1 MLQIFT
7 YYIVK
12 KEPCQGFL
20 CSDLYLVVVSFYD
33 ILTFLKILLTKF
45 SHITMN
51 ILFNLMMIVVVDVS
65 NETKSAHNQNIEV
78 GNRRK

>member
-12 KEPCQGFL
+12 KQPCQGLL
-20 CSDLYLVVVSFYD
+20 CSDLYLVVISFYD

-51 ILFNLMMIVVVDVS
+51 IFIHTMMIVVVHHTDK
-65 NETKSAHNQNIEV
+65 NKKSHDQDIEV
-78 GNRRK
+78 GDRRK

>member
-12 KEPCQGFL
+12 KHLCQEVP
-20 CSDLYLVVVSFYD
+20 CSDLYLVVVSFKD

>member
-20 CSDLYLVVVSFYD
+20 CSDLYLVVISFYD
-33 ILTFLKILLTKF
+33 ILTFLKIFLTKL
-45 SHITMN
+45 SDITMN
-51 ILFNLMMIVVVDVS
+51 IFIHMMMIEIVHMS
-65 NETKSAHNQNIEV
+65 NETKGAH
-78 GNRRK
+78 

>member
-20 CSDLYLVVVSFYD
+20 CSGLYLVVVSFYD
-33 ILTFLKILLTKF
+33 ILTFLKIF
-45 SHITMN
+45 SHK
-51 ILFNLMMIVVVDVS
+51 IVS
-65 NETKSAHNQNIEV
+65 HNHEHPHQFDDDSGCGHIQQE
-78 GNRRK
+78 

>member
-20 CSDLYLVVVSFYD
+20 CSDLYLVVISFYD
-33 ILTFLKILLTKF
+33 ILTFLKIFLTKF
-45 SHITMN
+45 SYITMN
-51 ILFNLMMIVVVDVS
+51 IFIHTMMIVVVHHTNK
-65 NETKSAHNQNIEV
+65 NEKTHDQNIEV

>member
-12 KEPCQGFL
+12 KHPCQGML
-20 CSDLYLVVVSFYD
+20 CSGLYLVVVSFYD

-45 SHITMN
+45 SHIAVN
-51 ILFNLMMIVVVDVS
+51 ILFNLMMIVVVHIS
-65 NETKSAHNQNIEV
+65 NETKSAHNHDVEV
-78 GNRRK
+78 GDRRK

>member
-20 CSDLYLVVVSFYD
+20 CSDLYLVVISFYD
-33 ILTFLKILLTKF
+33 ILTFLKIFLTKL
-45 SHITMN
+45 SYITMN
-51 ILFNLMMIVVVDVS
+51 IFIHTMMIVIVHHT
-65 NETKSAHNQNIEV
+65 NKNKKSYN
-78 GNRRK
+78 

>member
-20 CSDLYLVVVSFYD
+20 CSDLYLVIISFYD
-33 ILTFLKILLTKF
+33 ILTFLKIFLTKF
-45 SHITMN
+45 SYITMN
-51 ILFNLMMIVVVDVS
+51 IFIHTMMIVVMHHTDK
-65 NETKSAHNQNIEV
+65 NKKSHDHDIEV